1 MRPFLFKL
9 IALGDGSTGKTSL
22 VKRYTE
28 GVFEHDY
35 KTTIG
40 ATFTLKN
47 VEFDMDDG
55 MKGSARI
62 VVWDIAG
69 QPTFREMRSRYMEG
83 ASMAFIVFD
92 VTRPDTFMSVANWHS
107 ALMKKAPD
115 AIVAAVANK
124 IDLEGRRVPSEVGEV
139 LKNWID
145 VVYVETSALTGESV
159 EDVFSQLVESAVK
172 RFGPE
177 NDIV

>member
-9 IALGDGSTGKTSL
+9 IALGDGSTGKTAL
-22 VKRYTE
+22 IKRYTE

-40 ATFTLKN
+40 ATFTLKEL
-47 VEFDMDDG
+47 EFDMEDG
-55 MKGSARI
+55 EKGSARL

-92 VTRPDTFMSVANWHS
+92 VTRPDSFMNVANWYG

-115 AIVAAVANK
+115 TIVAAVANK
-124 IDLEGRRVPSEVGEV
+124 IDLPERRVPPEVGEV

-145 VVYVETSALTGESV
+145 VIYVETSALTGESV
-159 EDVFSQLVESAVK
+159 EDMFSQLVQRAVK

-177 NDIV
+177 TDND